1 MPQRPRR
8 RPQREGGGVKRIS
21 RILMWVISVVCFEY
35 AFGTYKGLAVYGA
48 IQALIFGHGLFDEET
63 K

>member
-1 MPQRPRR
+1 M
-8 RPQREGGGVKRIS
+8 KRIS